1 MMNINIIAPGKIKES
16 YFREA
21 CAEYLKRLSAYA
33 KVTVS
38 EPPPQELPQNPSP
51 AQIEKALEK
60 EAELIRGQIKGGFS
74 VALCIEGKEFS
85 SEQLSQ
91 KLETLGTGGV
101 STVNFIV
108 GSSFGLAESLKREC
122 GLRMSMSPMT
132 FPHSLARVMLLEQI
146 YRAFAISSNSKYH
159 K

>member
-1 MMNINIIAPGKIKES
+1 MMNVNIIAPGKIKES

-21 CAEYLKRLSAYA
+21 CAEYIKRLAAYA
-33 KVTVS
+33 KVTVK
-38 EPPPQELPQNPSP
+38 EPQPQELPQDPSP
-51 AQIEKALEK
+51 AQIEKALER
-60 EAELIRGQIKGGFS
+60 EAELIRAQIKGGCR
-74 VALCIEGKEFS
+74 VALCIEGREMS

-91 KLETLGTGGV
+91 KLEALGTGGV

-122 GLRMSMSPMT
+122 DLRISMSPMT
-132 FPHSLARVMLLEQI
+132 FPHSLARVMLLEQL
-146 YRAFAISSNSKYH
+146 YRAFAISANSKYH